1 MSRTPDSL
9 APVRDEPTGFD
20 TGAFLPKDMTVRLV
34 RADAAGWEV
43 FISLL
48 YSIALMVFSLFLGS
62 WITTAQSPTGKFS
75 ALEKTSCISFGVLA
89 IVLGGA
95 LIILKKRQSKNSIKV
110 PVDMLKAISCKDDE
124 EA

>member
-1 MSRTPDSL
+1 MSRTTDSI
-9 APVRDEPTGFD
+9 APAREEPTGFD

-62 WITTAQSPTGKFS
+62 WVTTAQSPSGKFS
-75 ALEKTSCISFGVLA
+75 ALEKTSCISFGLLA
-89 IVLGGA
+89 VVLGGA
-95 LIILKKRQSKNSIKV
+95 LIVLKKRQSKNSIKV
-110 PVDMLKAISCKDDE
+110 PVDLLKTLSCGDE